1 MPSIGDSYS
10 LNSNDLS
17 VELST
22 TDTMSKKKMG
32 MVERRA
38 IIIVAQR
45 SKYYEEK
52 KNSVR

>member
-22 TDTMSKKKMG
+22 TDTMWAKKKIG

-52 KNSVR
+52 EKIL